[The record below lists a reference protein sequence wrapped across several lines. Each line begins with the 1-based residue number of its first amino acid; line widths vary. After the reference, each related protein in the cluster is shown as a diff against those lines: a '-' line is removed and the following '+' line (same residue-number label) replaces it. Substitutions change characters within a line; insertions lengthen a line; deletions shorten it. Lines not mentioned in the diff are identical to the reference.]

1 MSASPFEEY
10 RHPPKY
16 ARWLERTRA
25 AYRPSEALGDTGEFM
40 VWLTEAVRGLFDQV
54 MGETDRLI
62 ARCRE
67 DGLSGA
73 LEQIEPY
80 TLWGD
85 LGEEQARIC
94 YRPVVTSVRNYN
106 DTVYRNSCRG
116 IERMFL
122 TPGLGVRNVIGFD
135 FKSAIAELTFRF
147 SPWGRALLL
156 PMWNGN
162 IPTGGH
168 ERSFRFTQHKW
179 KDAAPFDSGARLLS
193 LLKRLARTPDH
204 KETLCLAN
212 MPFRC
217 ILSADPGERAS
228 LYLVPC
234 GSGPVV
240 YSLVLYLPGV
250 AVQREDAATKIQ
262 RWWRKAWTR
271 LELERLYLRLYY
283 SPGGPGALAAA
294 SSLEAAASSQ

>member
-1 MSASPFEEY
+1 MRPRRGRDEQAIALIFDRSSVAQMSASPFEEY

-106 DTVYRNSCRG
+106 DTVYRLVWGCGTLLASISSQPSPSLLSDFRPG
-116 IERMFL
+116 EERFCFPCGMEIFR
-122 TPGLGVRNVIGFD
+122 LGV
-135 FKSAIAELTFRF
+135 
-147 SPWGRALLL
+147 
-156 PMWNGN
+156 M
-162 IPTGGH
+162 
-168 ERSFRFTQHKW
+168 
-179 KDAAPFDSGARLLS
+179 
-193 LLKRLARTPDH
+193 
-204 KETLCLAN
+204 
-212 MPFRC
+212 
-217 ILSADPGERAS
+217 
-228 LYLVPC
+228 
-234 GSGPVV
+234 SGP
-240 YSLVLYLPGV
+240 SGLPNTSGKM
-250 AVQREDAATKIQ
+250 RPHS
-262 RWWRKAWTR
+262 TR
-271 LELERLYLRLYY
+271 GRVF
-283 SPGGPGALAAA
+283 
-294 SSLEAAASSQ
+294 